1 MCRGGVERKRVTVGG
16 KRNSQNIQTTKKGGG
31 WGVKKKKKLF
41 FLMYNVKK
49 PRPKQEYVFRIS
61 SFRLI
66 RISYMYTIS
75 ILLCL
80 EFFFLQLLHFL

>member
-1 MCRGGVERKRVTVGG
+1 
-16 KRNSQNIQTTKKGGG
+16 
-31 WGVKKKKKLF
+31 
-41 FLMYNVKK
+41 MYNVKK

-80 EFFFLQLLHFL
+80 EFFFFAIASVPLKKFRESSGVDQTFSNVHFLLISYRFFLIVQSN